1 MLKKIFV
8 LLLVNLFIWNNLS
21 YSIEALSLESLIKE
35 AKEKNPEILAAKK
48 RWEASLTRVPQAK
61 SLDSPTVGVTFE
73 KIPKGTL
80 SLGRTMSDDRMLSV
94 SQMFPLFGKLSLK
107 GKIAL
112 VESQMYAAEYK
123 GRELEVVKEVKNAY
137 YESFLNFKEIEL
149 NQESLV
155 FLEAVANIAQAKY
168 AVGEISQE
176 KLFKLTLEIAELSNR
191 IQNLKRERLA
201 KETRINTLL
210 NKDPENPLG
219 LPQLEEDLSFE
230 ADIKNLYALTL
241 QNQPELLI
249 FSYAIE
255 RNKHASELAKRN
267 LFPDLMAGVAL
278 RGLSAGAIGP
288 WDLMLAFTMPFWFW
302 TKQRYEI
309 KEAIFNLEE
318 AKAAYDAM
326 KNKAFSETKDLVTK
340 VEIAKEKIKLYKTN
354 SMPLL
359 ESSINSSTAAFR
371 SKKGDLMMLLDNI
384 RMLIETK
391 MNYYESLVEYNMNL
405 ADLERTVGKDLTE
418 VKK

>member
-8 LLLVNLFIWNNLS
+8 LLLVNLFVWNNLS

-48 RWEASLTRVPQAK
+48 RWEASLARVPQAK
-61 SLDSPTVGVTFE
+61 SLDSPTVGLTFE

-137 YESFLNFKEIEL
+137 YELFLNFKEIEL
-149 NQESLV
+149 DQESLV
-155 FLEAVANIAQAKY
+155 FLEAIANVAQAKY
-168 AVGEISQE
+168 AVGEISQGE
-176 KLFKLTLEIAELSNR
+176 VFKLTLEIAELSNR

-201 KETRINTLL
+201 KETRLNTLL
-210 NKDPENPLG
+210 NRDPENPLG

-255 RNKHASELAKRN
+255 RNKHVSELAKRN

-278 RGLSAGAIGP
+278 RGFTGGIGP

-309 KEAIFNLEE
+309 KEALYNLEE
-318 AKAAYDAM
+318 AKAAYEAM
-326 KNKAFSETKDLVTK
+326 KNKAFSETKDLATK
-340 VEIAKEKIKLYKTN
+340 IEIAKDKIKLYKANTI
-354 SMPLL
+354 PIL

-371 SKKGDLMMLLDNI
+371 SKKGDVMMLLDNV

-405 ADLERTVGKDLTE
+405 ADLERTVGKNLTE

>member
-8 LLLVNLFIWNNLS
+8 LLLVNLFVWNNLS

-137 YESFLNFKEIEL
+137 YELFLNFKEIEL

-176 KLFKLTLEIAELSNR
+176 EVFKLTLEIAELSNR

-255 RNKHASELAKRN
+255 RNKRVSELAKRN

-278 RGLSAGAIGP
+278 RGFTGGIGP

-309 KEAIFNLEE
+309 KEALYNLEE
-318 AKAAYDAM
+318 AKAAYEAM
-326 KNKAFSETKDLVTK
+326 KNKAFFETKDLATK
-340 VEIAKEKIKLYKTN
+340 IEVAKDKIKLYKTN
-354 SMPLL
+354 TIPIL

-371 SKKGDLMMLLDNI
+371 SKKGDVMMLLDNV

-405 ADLERTVGKDLTE
+405 ADLERTVGKNLTE
-418 VKK
+418 VRK